1 MHVENVIYPY
11 HLRRQAQYQPAYTVV
26 SALQSPPRRNTRF
39 TTLKHTYPGLPNWV
53 FSLSLL
59 KKLAGS
65 ISNETK
71 KQKPPATNH
80 SLPGKIKPARP
91 QQRRQQQKQR

>member
-39 TTLKHTYPGLPNWV
+39 ITLKHTYPGLPNLSTLGFLS
-53 FSLSLL
+53 FSF
-59 KKLAGS
+59 KK
-65 ISNETK
+65 T
-71 KQKPPATNH
+71 
-80 SLPGKIKPARP
+80 
-91 QQRRQQQKQR
+91 RRFDL